1 VKEPGV
7 IEVSGLTKSYG
18 RRRAVEGLSFRVL
31 PGRVTGFLGPNG
43 AGKSTTLRLIL
54 GLDVP
59 TAGTAAVNGRP
70 FREAGVPLR
79 AVGVLLDAG
88 AVQGDRT
95 ARNHLL
101 WLAQANG
108 IAARRVG
115 EVLDLVGLA
124 DVAGR
129 RVKGFSL
136 GMAQR
141 LGVAAALIGDA
152 GVLVFDEPINGLD
165 TEGIR
170 WIRGLLKDLA
180 AQGRTVLVSS
190 HVMSEMEL
198 TADHLIV
205 IGRGRL
211 IADTPMGEFI
221 ERHSRPRTLVRSPHR
236 DRLAAALRERGARV
250 RPEGADG
257 CWVDGLGAVEIG
269 ALAAAHRLT
278 LYELTPRRSSL
289 EEVYTE
295 LTRPEIEYGH
305 AARTAS

>member
-79 AVGVLLDAG
+79 AVGALLDPR

-101 WLAQANG
+101 WLAHANG
-108 IAARRVG
+108 FAARRVG

-129 RVKGFSL
+129 
-136 GMAQR
+136 A
-141 LGVAAALIGDA
+141 
-152 GVLVFDEPINGLD
+152 P
-165 TEGIR
+165 
-170 WIRGLLKDLA
+170 
-180 AQGRTVLVSS
+180 
-190 HVMSEMEL
+190 
-198 TADHLIV
+198 
-205 IGRGRL
+205 
-211 IADTPMGEFI
+211 
-221 ERHSRPRTLVRSPHR
+221 
-236 DRLAAALRERGARV
+236 
-250 RPEGADG
+250 
-257 CWVDGLGAVEIG
+257 
-269 ALAAAHRLT
+269 
-278 LYELTPRRSSL
+278 
-289 EEVYTE
+289 
-295 LTRPEIEYGH
+295 
-305 AARTAS
+305 